1 MPNLHIYHN
10 GQLVQATADEVAGAR
25 QALGAAAEEHTHTG
39 LMTQAQADKLAGLPD
54 AAALAGSLAG
64 KASLVGGKLDPA
76 QVPDIALQQY
86 LGAVATEAAMLALVG
101 QAGDW
106 CSRSDTGTDWR
117 IVGDPSTLAGW
128 LQTSYPSAPVSSVNG
143 KSGAVVLTPA
153 DIGSVRQEDLGP
165 LALMTLPEAQ
175 AAVSGGGAL
184 RVVIRG
190 SSGAAGAGSSGYLGP
205 GVGDSDPGAGYP
217 VSATSW
223 AGMLA
228 AEITAAGGVSFNTSR
243 SGTGTQ
249 HALDNFVRDIAA
261 YAPSHVVLATSPNN
275 DNFVPAIG
283 TGTDKYI
290 RNMLL
295 LAEKCVSIGAVP
307 ILGMGVY
314 PNNLWTENH
323 VRAARHMLTVFE
335 RSGYRTVNVL
345 DTVLDRSTGAIVS
358 GLAADGAHLQD
369 PGQAMMF
376 ASIPPD
382 LFSQH
387 YDTKPRWDYGDI
399 LTLDPADA
407 TFAPIRINARRP
419 LKAWTVGVRV
429 HTSPSVATSKIVFAV
444 EDAQGNGSPLRVR
457 TASNVFDVTDTGTP
471 LIAST
476 VPTNVTATRW
486 AVLRHEFATQKTAL
500 FVDGVKIGEVA
511 TSAFKATDMNIV
523 SIHGRT
529 GSNASNANNM
539 GVSAAFVARRPLTDA
554 EISAVSRGHM
564 PTGRLECVI
573 DDLRGPLWAR
583 MQSSGAPAQLA
594 GAYTVTAA

>member
-1 MPNLHIYHN
+1 MPIVQIV
-10 GQLVQATADEVAGAR
+10 GPISQPLVLERGYSVSITPLSGSCRVQIPGEAVSETLTAAASYGPYSARRDVVMTIDSGVVEYDVDEAGGAGAGGPTTLPVMQATFDSG
-25 QALGAAAEEHTHTG
+25 T
-39 LMTQAQADKLAGLPD
+39 
-54 AAALAGSLAG
+54 
-64 KASLVGGKLDPA
+64 PA
-76 QVPDIALQQY
+76 QK
-86 LGAVATEAAMLALVG
+86 AAF
-101 QAGDW
+101 QA
-106 CSRSDTGTDWR
+106 S
-117 IVGDPSTLAGW
+117 
-128 LQTSYPSAPVSSVNG
+128 
-143 KSGAVVLTPA
+143 
-153 DIGSVRQEDLGP
+153 
-165 LALMTLPEAQ
+165 
-175 AAVSGGGAL
+175 VSGGGAL

-190 SSGAAGAGSSGYLGP
+190 SSGASGAGSSGYPGP
-205 GVGDSDPGAGYP
+205 GVGDSDPGDGHP
-217 VSATSW
+217 VSPTSW
-223 AGMLA
+223 AGRLA
-228 AEITAAGGVSFNTSR
+228 AEITATGGVSFNSSR

-261 YAPSHVVLATSPNN
+261 YAPTHVVLATSPNN

-283 TGTDKYI
+283 SGTDTYI

-382 LFSQH
+382 LFAADYGPAKS
-387 YDTKPRWDYGDI
+387 RWEYGDI
-399 LTLDPADA
+399 LTLDAADA
-407 TFAPIRINARRP
+407 TYSPIRINARRP
-419 LKAWTVGVRV
+419 LKAWTIGARV

-457 TASNVFDVTDTGTP
+457 TASNVFDLTDTGTP
-471 LIAST
+471 LIASA

-486 AVLRHEFATQKTAL
+486 VVVRHEFATQRTAL
-500 FVDGVKIGEVA
+500 FVDGAKIGEVT
-511 TSAFKATDMNIV
+511 TSAFKATDMNIL

-529 GSNASNANNM
+529 GSNAANAQNM
-539 GVSAAFVARRPLTDA
+539 GVSAAFIARRPLTDA
-554 EISAVSRGHM
+554 EISAISRGHM
-564 PTGRLECVI
+564 PTGRMECVI

-583 MQSSGAPAQLA
+583 MQSQGAAAQIV
-594 GAYTVTAA
+594 GAYSVTAA